1 MTDTQHTK
9 QFCLNGG
16 VVSAS
21 LDDENEVRYLFSDDE
36 LDAEDRLLISLEL
49 QELINKASFIPA
61 DPHAYIKYIATKCG
75 CCDDILLLKHETLV
89 IA

>member
-1 MTDTQHTK
+1 MTSTKHTK

-16 VVSAS
+16 LISAS
-21 LDDENEVRYLFSDDE
+21 LDEDNEVHYSFIEGNLTDE
-36 LDAEDRLLISLEL
+36 DKLLISIEL
-49 QELINKASFIPA
+49 ADLITEASFIPA